1 MNEQTATEVTV
12 TEPIAPVTEEV
23 AEPDYKAMYEAL
35 RREHDIL
42 LQNAETAARAPVRG
56 VSGGAPAELPVDD
69 FIRGF
74 DSDTW

>member
-1 MNEQTATEVTV
+1 MNENEQTASEVTV
-12 TEPIAPVTEEV
+12 TEPMEV

-69 FIRGF
+69 FTRGF